1 MRGARPNTAV
11 PDWENPAVLGI
22 NKRVSHTALRSFRD
36 LESAVVFFRPHVPG
50 TNPTAHI
57 VTEEVTQQYAATSQ
71 LLTVRNVAESP
82 ASGIRKLS
90 GCDWK
95 FKLFRNPGEVPPEFL
110 EPDYPTSDWTQ
121 IPVPLNWECAGH
133 GTPIYTNFVYPIPL
147 DPPFVP
153 ALDNPT
159 GCYRHCFKL
168 QEGDVRPGDRVF
180 LQFEGVDSA
189 FYVWLNGSLVGFSK
203 DSRLTAEFDVTCL
216 LATEEQQNTLAVQ
229 VLRYSDAT
237 YLEDQDMW
245 RLSGIHRDVQLL
257 VKPAVHITDFTVSTP
272 LTFEYGE
279 DVGGGCD
286 RAPGSLRGAKLEMDV
301 LLEGPSA
308 GALAECS
315 IVAHILDE
323 HGRPVTTSS
332 GPLPPLSARVEAGR
346 WYGADTTG
354 HASRVSAGV
363 GGVARLSADALALLG
378 APSPADSAA
387 GSGGLRLW
395 SAEDPALYYLVLEL
409 RHATHGSLEFESCQ
423 LGFRHTEV
431 RHARLLHN
439 GHPVMLRGVNRH
451 EWDERRGKAL
461 TEEHMIRDILLM
473 KQNNFNAVRCSHY
486 PNVVRWYEL
495 CAHYGLYVVDEA
507 NLETHG
513 FDPAF
518 VDNQSNPANNPAW
531 APAFLDRA
539 MGMYG
544 RDKNQPAVLM
554 WSLGNEAGYGPAH
567 LAMAGYLRAR
577 DRSRPIHYE
586 GGGSRT
592 PATDIIPPMYARPS
606 QLQALTA
613 LVDRGEERRPI
624 MLCEYAHSM
633 GNSTGNLDQYWAA
646 FDSHPSLAG
655 GFIWD
660 WADQCLRATAT
671 RTDGS
676 KVDYWA
682 YGGDFG
688 DVPNDGQFCCNGLVF
703 PDRSPHPA
711 LYEAKAVM
719 APIAFAWKDENGGD
733 GGCGGGSDAATALTL
748 RVRNKYDICTASNI
762 AVQWRLLLNGKPLTH
777 PGLGTVAGPVHAVH
791 APVDPA
797 IATTPSPLLDGGWY
811 DGGSTAPMPPRSVS
825 VLQLQTSTE
834 ALTEVLREAATASAA
849 AAAGT
854 LSRVGSGIRLE
865 AHFEVRAVLRSSVR
879 WAEAG
884 HVVAHQQLP
893 LPKRVDLGPAQRA
906 AAAVLTNAAAATA
919 SFAAAAASLPHL
931 QCNQDPSSGTVT
943 IHQAGSNGL
952 HIRICGSSGCI
963 ESYSV
968 GDSELLAAPLE
979 PCFFRACTDN
989 DRGGTCG
996 SSYAA
1001 RWVAAGLDRLWP
1013 YGPVKVEVLEA
1024 SKGVASGGVG
1034 SSTAVSGSV
1043 RIRASCTLR
1052 PGQQKAGSGAEA
1064 QEGVGIGE
1072 MGGTHWFAVLDS
1084 PSPATTF
1091 AIARQ
1096 SAVVAE
1102 EPRAAAAVDT
1112 EGEIRIEATYDVQ
1125 PTGQVH
1131 IAWRM
1136 DTCDALPA
1144 PLTAGLIPSLP
1155 RVGVRGAAPTRLGSV
1170 SWLGG
1175 GPHECYW
1182 DRKASA
1188 HIGQY
1193 GAAVREMRVPYVFP
1207 QESGGRADV
1216 RWIALLPGSGSQG
1229 PGLAVLSATPPPA
1242 PYLQVSVSEHS
1253 MEAIHAAR
1261 HEYEISTARDGRT
1274 FFHLDHLHM
1283 GVGGDDSWSP
1293 TVHPEFLIPPAV
1305 YEWQMVLAPCTT
1317 SLDVEW
1323 NYCVLRNVGMEA
1335 AGAVG
1340 L

>member
-1 MRGARPNTAV
+1 MWGARANTAV
-11 PDWENPAVLGI
+11 PDWENPVVLGI
-22 NKRVSHTALRSFRD
+22 NKRISHTPLRSFRD
-36 LESAVVFFRPHVPG
+36 LESAVVFFRPHVPS
-50 TNPTAHI
+50 TNATAQL

-71 LLTVRNVAESP
+71 VLTLHSVAESP
-82 ASGIRKLS
+82 ASGMRKLS

-95 FKLFRNPGEVPPEFL
+95 FKLCRNPSEVPPDFL

-121 IPVPLNWECAGH
+121 IPVPLNWECAGQ

-159 GCYRHCFKL
+159 GCYRHCFTL
-168 QEGDVRPGDRVF
+168 QKGDVRPGDRVF

-216 LATEEQQNTLAVQ
+216 LTAAEQQNTLAVQ
-229 VLRYSDAT
+229 VLRWSDAT

-257 VKPAVHITDFTVSTP
+257 VKPAVHITDFTVRTP

-279 DVGGGCD
+279 DVGCGGD
-286 RAPGSLRGAKLEMDV
+286 LTPGSLRGAKLEVEV
-301 LLEGPSA
+301 LLGGPSA
-308 GALAECS
+308 EELAECS
-315 IVAHILDE
+315 VVVHILDE

-332 GPLPPLSARVEAGR
+332 GHLPPLSVRVEAGR
-346 WYGADTTG
+346 WYGADTAG
-354 HASRVSAGV
+354 HANRASAGV
-363 GGVARLSADALALLG
+363 GGVARISADALALLG
-378 APSPADSAA
+378 APSAEGDAA

-409 RHATHGSLEFESCQ
+409 RHAAHGSLEFESCQ

-439 GHPVMLRGVNRH
+439 GHPVMLRGINRH

-486 PNVVRWYEL
+486 PNIVRWYEL
-495 CAHYGLYVVDEA
+495 CAHYGLYVIDEA

-513 FDPAF
+513 FDPTF

-577 DRSRPIHYE
+577 DSSRPIHYE

-671 RTDGS
+671 RPEGH
-676 KVDYWA
+676 KVEYWA

-688 DVPNDGQFCCNGLVF
+688 DEPNDGQFCCNGLVF

-719 APIAFAWKDENGGD
+719 APIAFAWKDDD
-733 GGCGGGSDAATALTL
+733 GGGSGSDAATALTL
-748 RVRNKYDICTASNI
+748 CVRNKYDICTASNI
-762 AVQWRLLLNGKPLTH
+762 AVQWRLLLNGKPLAH
-777 PGLGTVAGPVHAVH
+777 PGLGTVAGAVHAVH
-791 APVDPA
+791 APMDTA
-797 IATTPSPLLDGGWY
+797 IATTVAPLLDGGWY
-811 DGGSTAPMPPRSVS
+811 DGGSAGPMPPRSTA
-825 VLQLQTSTE
+825 VLQLQTSAE
-834 ALTEVLREAATASAA
+834 VLTEVLRDAATAAA
-849 AAAGT
+849 TAAAGSGGGNGT
-854 LSRVGSGIRLE
+854 LPRFGSGLRLE
-865 AHFEVRAVLRSSVR
+865 AHFEVRAVLRTAVR

-893 LPKRVDLGPAQRA
+893 LPKRVDLGPAERA
-906 AAAVLTNAAAATA
+906 AAAVLANAAAVT
-919 SFAAAAASLPHL
+919 AAAAAAAALPHL
-931 QCNQDPSSGTVT
+931 QYEQDLASGTVT
-943 IHQAGSNGL
+943 IFQSGPNGL
-952 HIRICGSSGCI
+952 HFRICGASGCI

-968 GDSELLAAPLE
+968 GGSELLAAPLE

-1001 RWVAAGLDRLWP
+1001 RWVAAGLDRLRP
-1013 YGPVKVEVLEA
+1013 YGA
-1024 SKGVASGGVG
+1024 
-1034 SSTAVSGSV
+1034 
-1043 RIRASCTLR
+1043 
-1052 PGQQKAGSGAEA
+1052 
-1064 QEGVGIGE
+1064 
-1072 MGGTHWFAVLDS
+1072 
-1084 PSPATTF
+1084 
-1091 AIARQ
+1091 
-1096 SAVVAE
+1096 
-1102 EPRAAAAVDT
+1102 
-1112 EGEIRIEATYDVQ
+1112 
-1125 PTGQVH
+1125 
-1131 IAWRM
+1131 
-1136 DTCDALPA
+1136 
-1144 PLTAGLIPSLP
+1144 
-1155 RVGVRGAAPTRLGSV
+1155 
-1170 SWLGG
+1170 
-1175 GPHECYW
+1175 
-1182 DRKASA
+1182 
-1188 HIGQY
+1188 
-1193 GAAVREMRVPYVFP
+1193 
-1207 QESGGRADV
+1207 
-1216 RWIALLPGSGSQG
+1216 
-1229 PGLAVLSATPPPA
+1229 
-1242 PYLQVSVSEHS
+1242 
-1253 MEAIHAAR
+1253 
-1261 HEYEISTARDGRT
+1261 
-1274 FFHLDHLHM
+1274 
-1283 GVGGDDSWSP
+1283 
-1293 TVHPEFLIPPAV
+1293 
-1305 YEWQMVLAPCTT
+1305 
-1317 SLDVEW
+1317 
-1323 NYCVLRNVGMEA
+1323 
-1335 AGAVG
+1335 
-1340 L
+1340 